1 MRITCD
7 VIQDLMPSYI
17 DGILS
22 EDSKAL
28 VEEHMGTCQECRK
41 MLEIMKDEQGK
52 EHGVHGGD
60 VVLDGKHAVR
70 ETERHVPQKD
80 GEPALHAC
88 KDGGGGRGFRL
99 GHDG

>member
-1 MRITCD
+1 MKITCD

-41 MLEIMKDEQGK
+41 MLEIMKE
-52 EHGVHGGD
+52 
-60 VVLDGKHAVR
+60 AVSYTHLTLPR
-70 ETERHVPQKD
+70 S
-80 GEPALHAC
+80 
-88 KDGGGGRGFRL
+88 
-99 GHDG
+99 